1 MSKFNLKDVPQ
12 YQLVAFFG
20 LPFVA
25 ASVDGDMEKEEML
38 LIFEQLDLEFL
49 NAENRKKVLN
59 YVIEPPSYEECISV
73 LREGKSELKYT
84 VVIRVVEILL
94 ADNLIEKEEQH
105 FLDKMCRE
113 LGVNDEQKKAILN
126 FVKESNRVQRE
137 GVDNNYAE
145 KTIKNAISGLSAVG
159 IPIAAVYFSGT
170 VVGLS
175 AAGITSG
182 LAALGL
188 GFGMVPGIGVAVLI
202 GAGIFVGVKHLLGDD
217 KEKKEKEIKLE
228 RERKLQLVIKNLQE
242 AINMLIDRISVL
254 EKKAKI
260 AEANKE
266 AINILRERLN
276 NLQKVLRIKR
286 ELAS

>member
-1 MSKFNLKDVPQ
+1 
-12 YQLVAFFG
+12 
-20 LPFVA
+20 
-25 ASVDGDMEKEEML
+25 
-38 LIFEQLDLEFL
+38 
-49 NAENRKKVLN
+49 
-59 YVIEPPSYEECISV
+59 
-73 LREGKSELKYT
+73 
-84 VVIRVVEILL
+84 
-94 ADNLIEKEEQH
+94 LIEKEEQH